1 MGTWENHSVHFLIV
15 SLIARSFVILHKP
28 KAFVCVSVL
37 SVGLCMVGCGVNPPH
52 DAGSPVASA
61 MIRNQDGDSTTQ
73 FTISVSPA
81 KLMVATG
88 KSGSAK
94 ITTTIAQGFD
104 HALHLSATNVPAG
117 VTVTLNPTQIPAPG
131 SGTSNVKIAV
141 SSTATPGIY
150 SIGLKAADGSLSAT
164 ATMKLEVSYSS
175 SGNPGANF
183 QGCWYKTGGHG
194 YQAVKISVKNPGTYH
209 FYANLYRG
217 STCSQWADDF
227 GNGQLISFGGADY
240 IFWFDHFPDQR
251 NMSAFWQVGNNVSA

>member
-1 MGTWENHSVHFLIV
+1 MIF
-15 SLIARSFVILHKP
+15 HKP
-28 KAFVCVSVL
+28 KGLIRIFVL
-37 SVGLCMVGCGVNPPH
+37 SAALCMIGCGVNTPH

-61 MIRNQDGDSTTQ
+61 MSQNEEGNNTTQ

-94 ITTTIAQGFD
+94 ITTTIAQGFN
-104 HALHLSATNVPAG
+104 HALQLSATNVPAG
-117 VTVTLNPTQIPAPG
+117 VTVTLNPAEIPAPG
-131 SGTSNVKIAV
+131 SGTSNVKITV
-141 SSTATPGIY
+141 SSGATPGIY

-164 ATMKLEVSYSS
+164 ASLKLEVSYSS

-209 FYANLYRG
+209 FYANLYHG

-227 GNGQLISFGGADY
+227 GNGQLINFGGAGY

-251 NMSAFWQVGNNVSA
+251 NMSALWQVGNNVSACIAYSNAPPC

>member
-1 MGTWENHSVHFLIV
+1 M
-15 SLIARSFVILHKP
+15 ILHKP
-28 KAFVCVSVL
+28 RGLVCSSVL
-37 SVGLCMVGCGVNPPH
+37 AAVLCMVGCGVNTPRE
-52 DAGSPVASA
+52 AGSPVASA
-61 MIRNQDGDSTTQ
+61 MSQTEEGFNTTQ

-81 KLMVATG
+81 KVMVATG

-104 HALHLSATNVPAG
+104 HALQLSATTVQAG
-117 VTVTLNPTQIPAPG
+117 VTVTLSPTEIPAPG
-131 SGTSNVKIAV
+131 SGTSTVKITV

-164 ATMKLEVSYSS
+164 ATLKLEVSNSS
-175 SGNPGANF
+175 TGNPGANF
-183 QGCWYKTGGHG
+183 QGCWYKSGGHG

-209 FYANLYRG
+209 FYANLYNG

-251 NMSAFWQVGNNVSA
+251 NMSALWQVGNNVSACVVYSSAPPC

>member
-1 MGTWENHSVHFLIV
+1 MILN
-15 SLIARSFVILHKP
+15 RS
-28 KAFVCVSVL
+28 KALVCISVL
-37 SVGLCMVGCGVNPPH
+37 TATLCLVGCGVNTPH
-52 DAGSPVASA
+52 EAASPVASA
-61 MIRNQDGDSTTQ
+61 MSQNEVGNNTTQ

-104 HALHLSATNVPAG
+104 HALQLSATNVPAG

-131 SGTSNVKIAV
+131 SGTSTVKITVA
-141 SSTATPGIY
+141 STATPGIY
-150 SIGLKAADGSLSAT
+150 SVGLKAADGTLSAT
-164 ATMKLEVSYSS
+164 ATLSLEVSNSS
-175 SGNPGANF
+175 TGNPKANF

-209 FYANLYRG
+209 FYANLYYG
-217 STCSQWADDF
+217 STCSQWADNF
-227 GNGQLISFGGADY
+227 GNGQLINFGGADY

-251 NMSAFWQVGNNVSA
+251 NMSALWQVGNNVSACIAYSAAPPC

>member
-1 MGTWENHSVHFLIV
+1 M
-15 SLIARSFVILHKP
+15 ILHKP
-28 KAFVCVSVL
+28 KGLVRIFVL
-37 SVGLCMVGCGVNPPH
+37 SAALCMTGCGVNTPH
-52 DAGSPVASA
+52 DPGSPVASA
-61 MIRNQDGDSTTQ
+61 MSHNEDGNNTTQ

-94 ITTTIAQGFD
+94 ITTTIAQGFN
-104 HALHLSATNVPAG
+104 HALQLSTTNVPVG

-131 SGTSNVKIAV
+131 SGTSNVKITV

-164 ATMKLEVSYSS
+164 ATLKLEVAYSS
-175 SGNPGANF
+175 TGNPGANF
-183 QGCWYKTGGHG
+183 QGCYYKTGGHS

-209 FYANLYRG
+209 FYANLYHG

-227 GNGQLISFGGADY
+227 GNGQLINFGGSDY

-251 NMSAFWQVGNNVSA
+251 NMSALWQVGNNVSACIAYANVPPC

>member
-1 MGTWENHSVHFLIV
+1 MILRRSSVFIC
-15 SLIARSFVILHKP
+15 S
-28 KAFVCVSVL
+28 SVL
-37 SVGLCMVGCGVNPPH
+37 FVALCMVGCGVNTPH

-61 MIRNQDGDSTTQ
+61 MIRNEEGNNTTQ
-73 FTISVSPA
+73 FTIAVSPA

-94 ITTTIAQGFD
+94 ITTTVAQGFD
-104 HALHLSATNVPAG
+104 HALQLSATNVPTG
-117 VTVTLNPTQIPAPG
+117 VTVTLSPTQIPAPG
-131 SGTSNVKIAV
+131 SGTSNVNITV
-141 SSTATPGIY
+141 SSGTRPGIY
-150 SIGLKAADGSLSAT
+150 PIGLKAAEASLSAT
-164 ATMKLEVSYSS
+164 ATLKLEVSYSS
-175 SGNPGANF
+175 AGNPGANF

-209 FYANLYRG
+209 FYANLYHG

-251 NMSAFWQVGNNVSA
+251 NMSALWQVGNNVSLCVVYSNAPPC

>member
-1 MGTWENHSVHFLIV
+1 MI
-15 SLIARSFVILHKP
+15 
-28 KAFVCVSVL
+28 
-37 SVGLCMVGCGVNPPH
+37 GCGVNTPH
-52 DAGSPVASA
+52 NAGSPIASA
-61 MIRNQDGDSTTQ
+61 TIRNEIGESTTQ

-94 ITTTIAQGFD
+94 VTTTIAQGFD
-104 HALHLSATNVPAG
+104 HALQLSATNVPAG
-117 VTVTLNPTQIPAPG
+117 VTVTLNPTVIPAPG
-131 SGTSNVKIAV
+131 SGTSAVKITV
-141 SSTATPGIY
+141 SSSATPGIY
-150 SIGLKAADGSLSAT
+150 SIGFKAADGTLSAT
-164 ATMKLEVSYSS
+164 ATLSFEISNSS
-175 SGNPGANF
+175 TGNPGANF
-183 QGCWYKTGGHG
+183 KGCWYKTGGHG

-251 NMSAFWQVGNNVSA
+251 NMSALWQVGNNVSACISYASAPPC